1 MTIVIHCIYTVNTGD
16 IQMTDSVVNFRVDSE
31 LKRAFEMAAKS
42 VDQTSSQLLRAFMRE
57 TVESYMRTNAQGEL
71 LSPKKGVGD
80 TKVSPKPKKQ
90 PQGAGSNLLGQLMQR
105 GGHAGKN
112 R

>member
-1 MTIVIHCIYTVNTGD
+1 MA
-16 IQMTDSVVNFRVDSE
+16 DSVVNFRVDSD
-31 LKRAFEMAAKS
+31 LKRAFDMAAKS
-42 VDQTSSQLLRAFMRE
+42 VDQTSSQMLRAFMRE
-57 TVESYMRTNAQGEL
+57 TVEIYMRSNAQGEL
-71 LSPKKGVGD
+71 LKPKKEMGD

-90 PQGAGSNLLGQLMQR
+90 PQGAGSSLLGQLMQR